1 MFPFYHSIICISKS
15 RVYAKTCNMGQ
26 ISVARVTDK
35 IRREKNAQDTKTKQK
50 TRHLKIMIKA

>member
-1 MFPFYHSIICISKS
+1 
-15 RVYAKTCNMGQ
+15 MGQ

-50 TRHLKIMIKA
+50 TRHLNIMIKAYIEIR